1 MTNRTK
7 KNATRIAKTSKT
19 SMAKGSVHIMNPD
32 TFKDISINN
41 FASMALKIYGS
52 YVVEERAIPE
62 HRDGLKPV
70 HRALLWAMQQLNL
83 TYTAKTRKS
92 AKVVGD
98 TIGSYHPH
106 GDGACYDAMVT
117 LANASPKLVRGE
129 GNWGSPVDGAAAYR
143 YTEARLSVFSKL
155 FLLDSG
161 YLNVVPMQQNFDNT
175 AMMPVH
181 LPALLPVMLMM
192 GNPTA
197 PAYGVR
203 AGNPPFAIEGIVKLL
218 RGGLRGKAI
227 TEKACIKNLEVHYP
241 YGSIDV
247 TSADDFAELIKTGR
261 GSMAFTP
268 VISATWEH
276 KNKDAAKKISIQS
289 YSPGFR
295 GASVVKQLEK
305 INALDSVQRAYD
317 RTGKKD
323 KYGRSGPYGCLYI
336 VEPKRGISEDKFFEL
351 AEKVEK
357 ILTTKEH
364 FDLGCTHK
372 HIDKV
377 TFERPNVPQ
386 FINTWIKYRIKLE
399 IDYIDYLIKE
409 ATRKLDYQELLLFA
423 VDNRDLILKVLPKV
437 LKAKEPDAALSKAI
451 KKPVEYAKRI
461 LDLQIRRLAS
471 LERSAIVKTI
481 KELKAEIKSLAKERK
496 SPNARIEADLVERVK
511 KYKALSPKYDFNA
524 KTKTQKMKK

>member
-1 MTNRTK
+1 MSTRTK
-7 KNATRIAKTSKT
+7 KSATRMAKTKKSTKIAKG
-19 SMAKGSVHIMNPD
+19 AVHIMDP
-32 TFKDISINN
+32 KSYQDISIND
-41 FASMALKIYGS
+41 FATMALKIYGS

-62 HRDGLKPV
+62 FRDGLKPV
-70 HRALLWAMQQLNL
+70 HRALLWAMNELNL
-83 TYTAKTRKS
+83 SYTSKTRKS

-106 GDGACYDAMVT
+106 GDTACYDAMVT
-117 LANASPKLVRGE
+117 LANAAPKLVRGE

-161 YLNVVPMQQNFDNT
+161 YLNVVDMQPNFDNT
-175 AMMPVH
+175 TKMPVN
-181 LPALLPVMLMM
+181 LPALLPVMLLM

-203 AGNPPFAIEGIVKLL
+203 AGNPPFDVDGVVKLV
-218 RGGLRGKAI
+218 RAGLKGKKI
-227 TEKACIKNLEVHYP
+227 TPKACAKYLEVHYP

-247 TSADDFAELIKTGR
+247 TKEEDFLELITSGR
-261 GSMAFTP
+261 GSMSFQP
-268 VISATWEH
+268 VVHAEWEH

-295 GASVVKQLEK
+295 GASVAKQLEK

-317 RTGKKD
+317 RSGKKD
-323 KYGRSGPYGCLYI
+323 KYDRSGPYGCLYI

-364 FDLGCTHK
+364 FDLGCTVK
-372 HIDKV
+372 KPGKV
-377 TFERPNVPQ
+377 SFERPSIPQ

-399 IDYIDYLIKE
+399 IDYIDYLIADNKK
-409 ATRKLDYQELLLFA
+409 KLDHQELLLFA
-423 VDNRDLILKVLPKV
+423 VDNRDVILKALPKA
-437 LKAKEPDAALSKAI
+437 LKSKTPDAVLAKAI
-451 KKPVEYAKRI
+451 KKPEEYAKRI

-471 LERSAIVKTI
+471 LERAAIVKTI
-481 KELKAEIKSLAKERK
+481 KELKTIIKALGKDRK
-496 SPNARIEADLVERVK
+496 NPNPRIDADLVDRVK
-511 KYKALSPKYDFNA
+511 KYKTLSPKYDFNA
-524 KTKTQKMKK
+524 KTKKQKAK